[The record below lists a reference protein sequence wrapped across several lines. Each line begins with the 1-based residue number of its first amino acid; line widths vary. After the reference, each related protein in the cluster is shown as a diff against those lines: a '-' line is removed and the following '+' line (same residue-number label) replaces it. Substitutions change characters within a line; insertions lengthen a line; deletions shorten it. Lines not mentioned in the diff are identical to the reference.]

1 MYDYRTVGIP
11 DSCYL
16 LKQKRSFMMIKLVLK
31 LLFFFCCLAEL
42 HASRQRLIANVF
54 LFGWFFLVF
63 LLYCTEI
70 LQNRTAFI
78 FLRTCRSHDRAHFF
92 VPVCPLPALL
102 PDKAAVLFKCSSEL
116 LQKLSGV
123 YVLV

>member
-1 MYDYRTVGIP
+1 MLP
-11 DSCYL
+11 DNDL
-16 LKQKRSFMMIKLVLK
+16 LPMSFCLV
-31 LLFFFCCLAEL
+31 
-42 HASRQRLIANVF
+42 V
-54 LFGWFFLVF
+54 FFLVF